1 MVCWAGV
8 SFYECTAE
16 FRFFWLNNK
25 ILETG
30 ACEAPSQY
38 HRYRFSLLTIYNCD
52 YEGLNTAYTGSVPYV
67 KDGLAFYNKYVPSVP
82 KFYYLRCLIVLEV
95 LPLFFL
101 LKINAILYCDDLAL
115 KF

>member
-38 HRYRFSLLTIYNCD
+38 HRYRFCLLTIYNCD
-52 YEGLNTAYTGSVPYV
+52 YKGLNTAYTGSVPYV
-67 KDGLAFYNKYVPSVP
+67 KDGLAFYNKYVPRVLN
-82 KFYYLRCLIVLEV
+82 FYYYLRCPIVLKV
-95 LPLFFL
+95 LFFFL
-101 LKINAILYCDDLAL
+101 LKIEAVLYCDDLTSR
-115 KF
+115 F